1 MDRMLRVSGCQRT
14 KVNEAYRLRATGR
27 VFDLPDDEQ
36 RAVFGFTQAEIMAG
50 KGPGKFPPGWQTAAE
65 EIGRFLVSIGADD
78 DTVAAAET
86 MRLLEPIGSS
96 KNLPLPSTESQCRP
110 LASLPAADYLRVVVQ
125 ARRDGIGWRRIRS
138 HFRSLRLGERQG
150 NAIALWIE
158 LSRTIDAYLA
168 RFPATTK
175 QMVVGAVESLL
186 EVVSE
191 ESDPEAGSPTGN
203 DLTICVP

>member
-1 MDRMLRVSGCQRT
+1 MIAEGISESDSEKPRRGRPRSVVREVADDMDRMLRISGCQRT

-27 VFDLPDDEQ
+27 AFDLPDDEQ
-36 RAVFGFTQAEIMAG
+36 RVLFGSTKSEIWSG

-65 EIGRFLVSIGADD
+65 EIGRFLVSIAADD
-78 DTVAAAET
+78 DT
-86 MRLLEPIGSS
+86 
-96 KNLPLPSTESQCRP
+96 
-110 LASLPAADYLRVVVQ
+110 AADYLRVVVK
-125 ARRDGIGWRRIRS
+125 ARRDGISWRGIRS

-158 LSRTIDAYLA
+158 LSRTIDAYRS
-168 RFPATTK
+168 RFPATTD
-175 QMVVGAVESLL
+175 QMIVGAVESLL

-191 ESDPEAGSPTGN
+191 QTDPDTGSPAGN

>member
-1 MDRMLRVSGCQRT
+1 
-14 KVNEAYRLRATGR
+14 

-36 RAVFGFTQAEIMAG
+36 RVVFGFTQAEIMAG

-78 DTVAAAET
+78 DT
-86 MRLLEPIGSS
+86 
-96 KNLPLPSTESQCRP
+96 
-110 LASLPAADYLRVVVQ
+110 AADYLRVVVQ

-175 QMVVGAVESLL
+175 QMIVGAVESLL

-203 DLTICVP
+203 DLASCVL

>member
-1 MDRMLRVSGCQRT
+1 MIAEGISESVSEKPRRGRPRSVAREVADRHHRMFGGSGCQRT
-14 KVNEAYRLRATGR
+14 QTNEAYRLRATGR

-36 RAVFGFTQAEIMAG
+36 RVVFGFTQAEIMAG

-78 DTVAAAET
+78 DT
-86 MRLLEPIGSS
+86 
-96 KNLPLPSTESQCRP
+96 
-110 LASLPAADYLRVVVQ
+110 AADYLRVVVQ

-158 LSRTIDAYLA
+158 LSRAIDAYLA

-175 QMVVGAVESLL
+175 QMIVGAVESLL

-203 DLTICVP
+203 DLASCVL

>member
-1 MDRMLRVSGCQRT
+1 MKAEGISESGSEKPRRGRPRSVVREVSDRHDRLLGVSGCQRT
-14 KVNEAYRLRATGR
+14 KMNEAYRLRATGR

-36 RAVFGFTQAEIMAG
+36 RLLFGCTKSEIMAG

-78 DTVAAAET
+78 DTAAE
-86 MRLLEPIGSS
+86 
-96 KNLPLPSTESQCRP
+96 
-110 LASLPAADYLRVVVQ
+110 YLRVVVQ
-125 ARRDGIGWRRIRS
+125 ARRDGIPWRAVRS

-175 QMVVGAVESLL
+175 QMIVGAVESLL
-186 EVVSE
+186 EVVCE
-191 ESDPEAGSPTGN
+191 QTDPESAPQSEN
-203 DLTICVP
+203 DLAICD

>member
-1 MDRMLRVSGCQRT
+1 MIAEVISESVSEKPRRGRPRSVVREVADGMDRMLGVSGCQRT

-27 VFDLPDDEQ
+27 AFDLPDDEQ
-36 RAVFGFTQAEIMAG
+36 RILFGSTKAEIWSG

-78 DTVAAAET
+78 DT
-86 MRLLEPIGSS
+86 
-96 KNLPLPSTESQCRP
+96 
-110 LASLPAADYLRVVVQ
+110 AADYLRVVVQ

-138 HFRSLRLGERQG
+138 HFRSLRLGERRG

-191 ESDPEAGSPTGN
+191 ESDPKAGSPTGN
-203 DLTICVP
+203 DLTSCVL

>member
-1 MDRMLRVSGCQRT
+1 MIAENIPETVSEKPRRGRPRSIVREVADRYDRMLGVPGCQRT

-27 VFDLPDDEQ
+27 AYDLPDNEQ
-36 RAVFGFTQAEIMAG
+36 RILLGTTKADAMSG

-65 EIGRFLVSIGADD
+65 EIGRFLVSIAADD
-78 DTVAAAET
+78 DT
-86 MRLLEPIGSS
+86 
-96 KNLPLPSTESQCRP
+96 
-110 LASLPAADYLRVVVQ
+110 AADYLRVAVQ
-125 ARRDGIGWRRIRS
+125 ARRDGISWRGIRS
-138 HFRSLRLGERQG
+138 HFRSLRLGERRG

-191 ESDPEAGSPTGN
+191 ELAPEPAAQPRN
-203 DLTICVP
+203 DLAICD